1 MKGKMKTATIEVL
14 EENERVLGSKTTGQ
28 YMIRYYEDGVVIGG
42 SFSRIKRAAEVKAR
56 DWEEQDIMEYDE
68 NE

>member
-1 MKGKMKTATIEVL
+1 
-14 EENERVLGSKTTGQ
+14 
-28 YMIRYYEDGVVIGG
+28 MIRYYEDGVEIGG